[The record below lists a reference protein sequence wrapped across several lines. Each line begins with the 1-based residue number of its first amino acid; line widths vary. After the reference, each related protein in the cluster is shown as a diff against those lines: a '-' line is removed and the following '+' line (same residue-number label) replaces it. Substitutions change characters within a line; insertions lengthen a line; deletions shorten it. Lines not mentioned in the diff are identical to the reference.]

1 MWDVPERSENPL
13 LQIRD
18 AVWRPT
24 PASLRLLAALGV
36 IVNTGIIVT
45 GGAVRLT
52 KSGLGCPTWPQ
63 CSGDSLIP
71 TSHNT
76 HAALNQAIEFG
87 NRLLTYVVLAVGV
100 LVFVAAL
107 RLRPRRRDVLR
118 LAVVQPLSV
127 VAQAIM
133 GGITVLTKLNPAAVS
148 AHFLLSI
155 ALVAATVW
163 LYVRT
168 IEGDETPRP
177 LVRGEL
183 IWLGRGLIGVVAVL
197 LLIGTIV
204 TGTGPHAGDDKAP
217 RYGFNIEQV
226 AQLHADVV
234 WLTVGLTV
242 ALLLGLRLT
251 GAPARAQRWALA
263 LLLVELAQGAIGY
276 IQYWTNVPPVLV
288 GAHMLGAAL
297 VWIAV
302 LRVVFALRDRGPV
315 PAGPAPA
322 EPSPTSQGSPVTA

>member
-1 MWDVPERSENPL
+1 L
-13 LQIRD
+13 IQIRD

-24 PASLRLLAALGV
+24 TASLRLLAALGV

-52 KSGLGCPTWPQ
+52 KSGLGCPTWPK
-63 CSGDSLIP
+63 CAGDSLVP
-71 TSHNT
+71 TSHSA

-118 LAVVQPLSV
+118 LAVIQPLSV
-127 VAQAIM
+127 FAQAIM
-133 GGITVLTKLNPAAVS
+133 GGITVLTKLHPAAVS

-155 ALVAATVW
+155 ALLAATVW

-168 IEGDETPRP
+168 IEGDEAPRP

-183 IWLGRGLIGVVAVL
+183 VWLGRGLVGVVAVL

-204 TGTGPHAGDDKAP
+204 TGTGPHAGDDQAR
-217 RYGFNIEQV
+217 RYSFKIEQV

-234 WLTVGLTV
+234 WLTVGLTF

-251 GAPARAQRWALA
+251 GAPARVQKWALV
-263 LLLVELAQGAIGY
+263 LLLVELSQGAIGY

-288 GAHMLGAAL
+288 GAHMLGSAL
-297 VWIAV
+297 VWIAT
-302 LRVVFALRDRGPV
+302 LRVVFAMRDRGPV
-315 PAGPAPA
+315 PASGASQPATA
-322 EPSPTSQGSPVTA
+322 VESSPITA